1 MAKKINSEYTKS
13 DSEYINILMGT
24 YNKKNPDVIYTS
36 LSTYITPISENV
48 SEDTIIDFEK
58 DLRKNIKSLL
68 HNDTFCG
75 KNAIIVV
82 DIPVNRMSCGKETF
96 LDIQVYF
103 RPSSENIVKYKNSFK
118 EISEIIYNKY
128 VISIIDFIYASLNN
142 ENILMSKSKGKT
154 IYREM

>member
-48 SEDTIIDFEK
+48 SEDTIINFEK

-75 KNAIIVV
+75 KNVIIVV

-128 VISIIDFIYASLNN
+128 VISIIDFIYTSLNN

>member
-75 KNAIIVV
+75 KNVIIVV

-103 RPSSENIVKYKNSFK
+103 KPSSENIVKYKNSFN

-128 VISIIDFIYASLNN
+128 VISIIDFIYTSLNN